1 MLKGARADAI
11 RDAAGG
17 TRRRRA
23 VALMRLSVI
32 IPALDE
38 APRIAAAI
46 ASARAPLVGEIIVV
60 DGGSCDDTAAR
71 ARAAG
76 ALVWDAP
83 RGRARQMNAGA
94 ARAAG
99 EVLLFLH
106 ADTTLPSGFD
116 DAVCE
121 ACAQASVVGGR
132 FDLRLE
138 PSSPVLALTA
148 ALINL
153 RSRLSGIATGD
164 QALFVRR
171 AVFEAMGGFAD
182 VPLMEDIAFTR
193 ALKRRGRVVALR
205 ARVTTSSRR
214 WLHHGPLRTILLMW
228 WLRFLYWR
236 GVPPA
241 ELKRRY
247 VDTR

>member
-1 MLKGARADAI
+1 M
-11 RDAAGG
+11 AG
-17 TRRRRA
+17 
-23 VALMRLSVI
+23 MRISVV

-38 APRIAAAI
+38 AARIAAAV
-46 ASARAPLVGEIIVV
+46 ASAGACEVIVV
-60 DGGSCDDTAAR
+60 DGGSGDDTIAR

-76 ALVWDAP
+76 AAVCEAE

-94 ARAAG
+94 RRATG
-99 EVLLFLH
+99 DVLLFLH
-106 ADTTLPSGFD
+106 ADTRLPPDFAAAVAGALA
-116 DAVCE
+116 DAAV
-121 ACAQASVVGGR
+121 AGGR

-138 PSSPVLALTA
+138 PGSPFLDLTA

-153 RSRLSGIATGD
+153 RSRLTGIATGD

-171 AVFEAMGGFAD
+171 AAFDAVGGYED
-182 VPLMEDIAFTR
+182 IPLMEDVAFSR
-193 ALKRRGRVVALR
+193 ALKRQGRVVALR
-205 ARVTTSSRR
+205 QQVTTSSRR
-214 WLHHGPLRTILLMW
+214 WLEFGPLRTVLLMW

-247 VDTR
+247 ADTR

>member
-1 MLKGARADAI
+1 
-11 RDAAGG
+11 
-17 TRRRRA
+17 
-23 VALMRLSVI
+23 MRMSVI

-38 APRIAAAI
+38 AAQIAAAI
-46 ASARAPLVGEIIVV
+46 ESARAASVGEVIVV
-60 DGGSCDDTAAR
+60 DGGSGDATVDRARVAGATVITAA
-71 ARAAG
+71 
-76 ALVWDAP
+76 

-94 ARAAG
+94 AVATG

-106 ADTTLPSGFD
+106 ADTRLPPGFD
-116 DAVCE
+116 AAVDA
-121 ACAQASVVGGR
+121 ALADPAVVGGR

-138 PSSPVLALTA
+138 PGSPFLDLTA

-153 RSRLSGIATGD
+153 RSRLTGIATGD

-171 AVFEAMGGFAD
+171 TVFEAMGGFED
-182 VPLMEDIAFTR
+182 IPLMEDVAFTR
-193 ALKRRGRVVALR
+193 ALKGRGRVARLR
-205 ARVTTSSRR
+205 ARVTTSARR
-214 WLHHGPLRTILLMW
+214 WQRDGPLHTVLLMW

-247 VDTR
+247 ADTR

>member
-1 MLKGARADAI
+1 
-11 RDAAGG
+11 
-17 TRRRRA
+17 
-23 VALMRLSVI
+23 MRMSVI

-38 APRIAAAI
+38 AAQIAAAI
-46 ASARAPLVGEIIVV
+46 ESARAASVGEVIVV
-60 DGGSCDDTAAR
+60 DGGSGDATVDR
-71 ARAAG
+71 ARVAG
-76 ALVWDAP
+76 ATVITAT

-94 ARAAG
+94 AVATG

-106 ADTTLPSGFD
+106 ADTRLPPAFD
-116 DAVCE
+116 AAVDA
-121 ACAQASVVGGR
+121 ALADPAVVGGR

-138 PSSPVLALTA
+138 PGSPFLDLTA

-153 RSRLSGIATGD
+153 RSRLTGIATGD

-171 AVFEAMGGFAD
+171 TVFEAMGGFED
-182 VPLMEDIAFTR
+182 IPLMEDVAFTR
-193 ALKRRGRVVALR
+193 ALKGRGRVARLR
-205 ARVTTSSRR
+205 ARVTTSARR
-214 WLHHGPLRTILLMW
+214 WQRDGPLRTVLLMW

-247 VDTR
+247 ADTR